1 MIHCSIAL
9 HVIDS
14 ITVAVIKKI
23 TDSPPTITSVV
34 KTAPGNRKEK
44 KLNCGSCSSP
54 EFSDYWELSCL
65 NNELQIPS
73 SFVHDVVS
81 MDLCVRRLFKYN
93 HCNIHRLVVLPKYS
107 PIYSFLLTH
116 NFYLPFRP
124 RLNVTLNVGRLCAA
138 KKTGHFW
145 EGFFFKF
152 NLSQDTFVSFQ
163 YTLSLKLHCSY
174 FLAISNSKTSAETWR
189 RTESRCSDGV

>member
-1 MIHCSIAL
+1 MSLIVHKQRIAVASSWTEDEIRNRNTIVPWLCACDTLGNSMIHYSVAL

-14 ITVAVIKKI
+14 ITVTVTKKI
-23 TDSPPTITSVV
+23 TESPPTITSVV

-54 EFSDYWELSCL
+54 QFSDYWELSCL

-81 MDLCVRRLFKYN
+81 MDLCVRRLFKCN

-107 PIYSFLLTH
+107 PIYSFLLIH

-124 RLNVTLNVGRLCAA
+124 RT
-138 KKTGHFW
+138 
-145 EGFFFKF
+145 
-152 NLSQDTFVSFQ
+152 SQCDVERWAPV
-163 YTLSLKLHCSY
+163 C
-174 FLAISNSKTSAETWR
+174 
-189 RTESRCSDGV
+189 C